1 MSSKRVILRAHEHWL
16 DQYLL
21 IADSWL
27 TTHGYSSVNNSED
40 GQAKHNVRACH
51 IGNDRF
57 HIIMDLNVNET
68 PKPVNQLYQIEMYR
82 VYRGTDGSRMWV

>member
-1 MSSKRVILRAHEHWL
+1 MSPKRVVLRVHEHWL

-27 TTHGYSSVNNSED
+27 TTHGYSSVDNSED
-40 GQAKHNVRACH
+40 GQAKHNVRVCH
-51 IGNDRF
+51 IGNHRF

-68 PKPVNQLYQIEMYR
+68 PKLVNQLYQIEMYR